1 MNGSFRAIC
10 YPASSRGYFFTFE
23 IIGKT
28 FVVTRSGSLS
38 FKRAERYEV
47 KFIEAD
53 AKDNFWGGLGV
64 LGRAPPQ

>member
-1 MNGSFRAIC
+1 MVVSA
-10 YPASSRGYFFTFE
+10 PSVTLPLRGVIFFTFE

-53 AKDNFWGGLGV
+53 ARDNFWGGLRV